1 MNTQSDV
8 DAQLEHARRA
18 QAALKV
24 ERHTLDQREDAYAVN
39 AAVYGPRPEPAPF
52 ATQNDYGH
60 PEALIVWAG
69 IAACFFLGGPLT
81 FVCLPW
87 ALVSPT
93 LPNVAGAVG
102 GVLLLL
108 AGMAATGRMFGRRG

>member
-1 MNTQSDV
+1 MNTQSEV

-24 ERHTLDQREDAYAVN
+24 ERRTLDRREDAYAVN
-39 AAVYGPRPEPAPF
+39 AAVYGSKPEPAPF

-69 IAACFFLGGPLT
+69 IAACFGLGVPLT

-87 ALVSPT
+87 ALVAHAG
-93 LPNVAGAVG
+93 LYHIGAVLG
-102 GVLLLL
+102 AVLLLL
-108 AGMAATGRMFGRRG
+108 GMAATGRMFGRR